1 MPIARIK
8 DTTFHREVY
17 EPAEDSFLLVDAL
30 AAEWRSTLRLRP
42 PRVVVEV
49 GCGTGYVIASAALL
63 AREHE
68 ASREARVD
76 ERGVQRRAVAEDGR
90 GGGERQR
97 GAAAGSKRRAA
108 FVRAVL
114 YERTSGW
121 SS

>member
-63 AREHE
+63 HVASCGAASARP
-68 ASREARVD
+68 ASASFYATDVNPD
-76 ERGVQRRAVAEDGR
+76 AVA
-90 GGGERQR
+90 
-97 GAAAGSKRRAA
+97 STRATLA
-108 FVRAVL
+108 RSPA
-114 YERTSGW
+114 T
-121 SS
+121 

>member
-17 EPAEDSFLLVDAL
+17 EPAEDSFLLVDARR
-30 AAEWRSTLRLRP
+30 ERSTLHLRP

-76 ERGVQRRAVAEDGR
+76 DDDAAE
-90 GGGERQR
+90 
-97 GAAAGSKRRAA
+97 ATTSTA
-108 FVRAVL
+108 
-114 YERTSGW
+114 RT
-121 SS
+121 